1 MATTRKKLTT
11 REQIAQEKLRIW
23 DLYCKSR
30 VQETLER
37 TKEDTYKE
45 IYNTY
50 MYSFN
55 LWGGVEFVFWLQA
68 LAKKC
73 KGYNSE
79 IEPIAIFS
87 LPKRNEGDKKKIFNL
102 QLIAKQ
108 MGLDVTITNNRK
120 PKPPVIRKL
129 KIANK

>member
-11 REQIAQEKLRIW
+11 REQIAQEKLKIW

-30 VQETLER
+30 VQETIEN
-37 TKEDTYKE
+37 TKEDTYKD

-73 KGYNSE
+73 KSYNSE

-87 LPKRNEGDKKKIFNL
+87 LPKRNVDDKKKIINL
-102 QLIAKQ
+102 QVIAKQ

-120 PKPPVIRKL
+120 PKLPVVRKP
-129 KIANK
+129 KQIT